1 MLGSSDIVAFAATAD
16 APKAR
21 AFYEG
26 TLGLRLVSDDPYA
39 LVFDANG
46 TMLRIAKVQTVAVA
60 PYTVVGWIVGDI
72 ATTARAL
79 AGQGVRFE
87 RFDGLPQ
94 DDLGIWSSGA
104 AKVAWF
110 KDPDGNTLSL
120 TELDRA

>member
-21 AFYEG
+21 AFYED

-72 ATTARAL
+72 ATTARDL

-87 RFDGLPQ
+87 RFDGMPQ

-120 TELDRA
+120 TELDRV